1 MKKFFESF
9 TILSFAKVMA
19 FILVTLATSNLMFA
33 LAADAATTGFTWE
46 SVKGQVLQWIIGVFA
61 ASLTVIAGYVANLIR
76 YAIKYIFDLIR
87 TYIANT
93 RLNEMLTDLETFCTN
108 ETTTVENLVKEAL
121 KTNNDVNDEELNA
134 IAKKVAEDAKTAF
147 GAERVKWAEQYRP
160 EFVAWLTAHAKNYI
174 RKIIDSFRA
183 RQSQTVV
190 INNTATK

>member
-1 MKKFFESF
+1 MFKNFS
-9 TILSFAKVMA
+9 ILTFSKIMA
-19 FILVTLATSNLMFA
+19 VFIIMLATSNFILAF
-33 LAADAATTGFTWE
+33 AADAATTGFTWE

-93 RLNEMLTDLETFCTN
+93 RLSEMLTDLETFCTN

-121 KTNNDVNDEELNA
+121 KTNNDVNDEELNT
-134 IAKKVAEDAKTAF
+134 IAKKVAEDAKVAF

-160 EFVAWLTAHAKNYI
+160 EFVAWLTSHAKNYI